1 MQLVLAALTRRLARR
16 RREPSAAVFGV
27 LFVANLL
34 FSFHLFFTLFIN
46 SSFLGQFLPSALV
59 GLVFTGASL
68 AALLSFASVTR
79 LLRRIGNHRL
89 LVLIA
94 TVQVFALLGL
104 ALAHS
109 ALLVVA
115 LFTLIYTN
123 ALLLIYV
130 MDIFLESL
138 TENESATG
146 TTRGI
151 FLTMYTIGG
160 ALSPLLVGFILG
172 EGDNFRIIYFIS
184 AIFLIPFTLLLG
196 FATRTFADRP
206 YTPFHARATLAKIWR
221 DFDLRAVITAQ
232 LLLRFFYAWMVIYT
246 PLYLVQEVGVSWKEF
261 GIIMSIALTAFIIT
275 EYPAGWVA
283 DRWWGEKELMATGF
297 GIVTLT
303 LLAVPLLTSAN
314 LLWWA
319 ILLFANRVGASFI
332 EITTESYFFKH
343 VDGSDANLI
352 SLFRMTRP
360 LAYVIA
366 PLLASLILFFAP
378 LAALF
383 PALAL
388 LMLWGVIL
396 ALCLH
401 DTR

>member
-1 MQLVLAALTRRLARR
+1 MQFALTVLARLARR
-16 RREPSAAVFGV
+16 RRRPSAAVFGV

-34 FSFHLFFTLFIN
+34 FSFHLFFTTYIN
-46 SSFLGQFLPSALV
+46 SSFLGQFLPSAFV

-79 LLRRIGNHRL
+79 LLRRMGNHRL

-104 ALAHS
+104 ALAQS
-109 ALLVVA
+109 AFLVVA

-123 ALLLIYV
+123 ALLLIYI

-138 TENESATG
+138 TKDENATG

-172 EGDNFRIIYFIS
+172 QGENFRIIYFIS

-196 FATRTFADRP
+196 FATRTFSDRT
-206 YTPFHARATLAKIWR
+206 YAPFRVRTTLVKVWC
-221 DFDLRAVITAQ
+221 DFDLRAVVAAQ
-232 LLLRFFYAWMVIYT
+232 SLLRFFYAWMVIYT
-246 PLYLVQEVGVSWKEF
+246 PLYLVREVGVSWKEF

-283 DRWWGEKELMATGF
+283 DRLWGEKELMAAGF
-297 GIVTLT
+297 GILILT
-303 LLAVPLLTSAN
+303 LLAIPLLATVN
-314 LLWWA
+314 PLWWA
-319 ILLFANRVGASFI
+319 VLLFANRVGASFI

-343 VDGSDANLI
+343 VDGGDANLI

-360 LAYVIA
+360 FAYVIA

-383 PALAL
+383 PVLAL
-388 LMLWGVIL
+388 FMLWGVLL
-396 ALCLH
+396 AFRLR